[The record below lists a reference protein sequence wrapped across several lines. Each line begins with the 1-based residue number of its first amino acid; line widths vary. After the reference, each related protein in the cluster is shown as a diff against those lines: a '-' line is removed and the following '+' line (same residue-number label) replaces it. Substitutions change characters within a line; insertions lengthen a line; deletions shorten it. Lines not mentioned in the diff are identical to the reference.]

1 MTNQQRQDLYN
12 FIMNIDE
19 IKNNLNNINYI
30 ILGGSKSINLD
41 NDSSD
46 YDIIVNTNSFI
57 LIKKY
62 VYNSN
67 KIEFFTIG
75 DAQKAW
81 PLMNN
86 LMYDINKENLIFKNE
101 NYDFNYKKE
110 NIKIVFQEF
119 KKSLIIENDIV
130 VAYKNSSLLTWL
142 FTYYFHYIEGY
153 KNQDFILNY
162 KNSAK
167 PLMFAEILKD
177 SETLNILNSI
187 KNLIQSI

>member
-67 KIEFFTIG
+67 KIEFFTTG

-81 PLMNN
+81 PLINN

-177 SETLNILNSI
+177 SETLSILNSI
-187 KNLIQSI
+187 KNLIESI

>member
-46 YDIIVNTNSFI
+46 YDIIVNTNVFT
-57 LIKKY
+57 LIKKRF
-62 VYNSN
+62 YNN
-67 KIEFFTIG
+67 YKIEFFTIG
-75 DAQKAW
+75 DIQKAW
-81 PLMNN
+81 PLINN
-86 LMYDINKENLIFKNE
+86 LIYDINKENLIFKNE
-101 NYDFNYKKE
+101 SYDFTYKKE
-110 NIKIVFQEF
+110 NIKIIFQEF

>member
-86 LMYDINKENLIFKNE
+86 LIYDINKENLIFKNE

-177 SETLNILNSI
+177 SETLSILNSI
-187 KNLIQSI
+187 KNLIESI

>member
-1 MTNQQRQDLYN
+1 
-12 FIMNIDE
+12 MNIDE

-67 KIEFFTIG
+67 KIEFFTTG

-81 PLMNN
+81 PLINN

-177 SETLNILNSI
+177 SETLSILNSI
-187 KNLIQSI
+187 KNLIESI